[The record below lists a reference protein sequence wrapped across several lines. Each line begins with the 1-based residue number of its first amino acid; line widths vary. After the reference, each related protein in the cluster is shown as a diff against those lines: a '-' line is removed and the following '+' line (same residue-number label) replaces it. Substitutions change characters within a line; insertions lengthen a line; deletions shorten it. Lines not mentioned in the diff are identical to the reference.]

1 MKVYTILFIII
12 TGISFLDKEF
22 YHSLTFVDMIVSI
35 IGIIGLW
42 GYVFKKEWFS
52 PSFWKVY
59 FGFNIVWSIGS
70 LYYMGESFLP
80 ENEPTLMYL
89 TLGIGLIILLFMI
102 PYYYAL
108 FRYAYRRT

>member
-22 YHSLTFVDMIVSI
+22 YHSLTFVDIIVSI

-52 PSFWKVY
+52 LSFWKVY

-80 ENEPTLMYL
+80 KNEPTLMYL
-89 TLGIGLIILLFMI
+89 TLGIGLIILPLMI